1 MSGDARRSS
10 AQSQMSLRPPH
21 HFENVIGGMQEMGPL
36 LLPQH
41 MDGMVANR
49 RMENGM
55 QGRDVV
61 AMHPLTKEQLLQA
74 MEYLMRTDREFV
86 GRLHEAYIKSMM
98 EHLRL

>member
-1 MSGDARRSS
+1 
-10 AQSQMSLRPPH
+10 
-21 HFENVIGGMQEMGPL
+21 MQQDMGQQL

-49 RMENGM
+49 RMENGVGH
-55 QGRDVV
+55 GREGV

-74 MEYLMRTDREFV
+74 MEYLMRTDRDFV
-86 GRLHEAYIKSMM
+86 GKLHEAYIKSLM